1 MFCRCLGALSPQC
14 GSEAHVERAGRIR
27 VHSWAPPWQHSH
39 SKWSLLSSPPLLHTG
54 SHLGPARLPLPVLPP
69 ALCTSHSILQ
79 GCAAPCPPTPPPLSC
94 PVILPAPASAL
105 LPGLS
110 SHPAFHRLGG
120 NNLCGALER
129 RGEGGSP
136 GTRGP
141 GIATVFVWALQ
152 LREAGFPKAGQA
164 ARLLAAHGGHVSS
177 KAWAGL
183 GWQWLLGQLGPLW

>member
-1 MFCRCLGALSPQC
+1 MVLTQQPSIAAHWFPPGTCQAAL
-14 GSEAHVERAGRIR
+14 A
-27 VHSWAPPWQHSH
+27 
-39 SKWSLLSSPPLLHTG
+39 SPPTCLVHK
-54 SHLGPARLPLPVLPP
+54 PF
-69 ALCTSHSILQ
+69 HSAGLR
-79 GCAAPCPPTPPPLSC
+79 CSLPPTPPPLSC

-120 NNLCGALER
+120 NNLCSALER